1 MKQNDALIKIAIC
14 EDDYTDKQALEGL
27 LEDSFTHCGLSFAV
41 SVFSNSE
48 QLLEA
53 LAENRFS
60 LLFLDIFLED
70 ASGME
75 LAHHIRQRGF
85 DVPIIFTTM
94 SRDFAVES
102 YEVDALYYIVKPVTK
117 EKLAAAM
124 KRPMESLAAR
134 QHYLEVVSDRETLLV
149 RFQDILYAEAFGN
162 QIILHTL
169 QGDIPTYQSLN
180 LLLQQSG
187 DSFLRCHRSF
197 LVNMAYIKKVEKKDF
212 VLTSGARVPIRTN
225 GRAQAIEQYNH
236 YFASQ
241 LRRTK

>member
-1 MKQNDALIKIAIC
+1 MKQNDTLIKIAIC
-14 EDDYTDKQALEGL
+14 EDDSTDQQALEGL
-27 LEDSFTHCGLSFAV
+27 LKDSFTHCGLSFAV

-53 LAENRFS
+53 LAEYRFS

-75 LAHHIRQRGF
+75 LAHHIRQLGF

-124 KRPMESLAAR
+124 KKPLESLTAR
-134 QHYLEVVSDRETLLV
+134 QHCLEVVSGRETLLV

-162 QIILHTL
+162 QIVLHTF
-169 QGDIPTYQSLN
+169 QGDVPTYQSLN
-180 LLLQQSG
+180 LLLKRFG

-197 LVNMAYIKKVEKKDF
+197 LVNMDHIKKVERKDF

-225 GRAQAIEQYNH
+225 GRSQVIEQYNR
-236 YFASQ
+236 YFTSQ
-241 LRRTK
+241 LRGTK